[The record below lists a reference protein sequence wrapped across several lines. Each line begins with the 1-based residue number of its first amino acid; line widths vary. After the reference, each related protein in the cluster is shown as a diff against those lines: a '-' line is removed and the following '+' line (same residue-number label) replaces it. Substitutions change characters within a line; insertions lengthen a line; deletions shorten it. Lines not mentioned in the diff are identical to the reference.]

1 MSLFMA
7 FKCFCKLEL
16 FDRIIDDTK
25 RLWGPEAAGGY
36 QPQVLRENIYL
47 APSLGKHP
55 KVSWRWG
62 NDHVPKS

>member
-1 MSLFMA
+1 MA
-7 FKCFCKLEL
+7 FFKCFCKLEL

-55 KVSWRWG
+55 KVS
-62 NDHVPKS
+62 